1 MIARNTN
8 MSIEKNEIST
18 DAGGS
23 KEKVELQ
30 AKVLNNGDEE
40 GGEMKSS
47 PSKFKINDYATT
59 KSLIAGVMDVAL
71 LTSNASQIKLI
82 AEAKATRWT
91 AFNISVVTLLS
102 ISILLQM
109 VLVILVVIMA
119 TSKVELEENKR
130 GHEEGKRRMDKINKV
145 VLVISVIITFINV
158 LTAVFA
164 DKISSAE

>member
-1 MIARNTN
+1 
-8 MSIEKNEIST
+8 MSTEKNEVST
-18 DAGGS
+18 DAGGNN
-23 KEKVELQ
+23 EKAELQ
-30 AKVLNNGDEE
+30 AKVLNNGDQE

-47 PSKFKINDYATT
+47 PSKFQINTYATT
-59 KSLIAGVMDVAL
+59 KSLIAGVMDIAL

-82 AEAKATRWT
+82 TEAKAVWWT

-119 TSKVELEENKR
+119 TSKVELEEYKK
-130 GHEEGKRRMDKINKV
+130 GHEEGKRRIDRINKA
-145 VLVISVIITFINV
+145 VLVISVIITFINA

-164 DKISSAE
+164 DKILPVA

>member
-1 MIARNTN
+1 MNT
-8 MSIEKNEIST
+8 EKNEVST
-18 DAGGS
+18 DAGAS
-23 KEKVELQ
+23 KENCELQ
-30 AKVLNNGDEE
+30 AEALNNGDEE

-47 PSKFKINDYATT
+47 PSKFKINTYATT

-82 AEAKATRWT
+82 AEANASSWT
-91 AFNISVVTLLS
+91 ASSISVVSLLS

-109 VLVILVVIMA
+109 VLVILVAIMA

-130 GHEEGKRRMDKINKV
+130 EHEEGKTRMDKINKA

-158 LTAVFA
+158 VTAVFA
-164 DKISSAE
+164 DKISSAA

>member
-1 MIARNTN
+1 
-8 MSIEKNEIST
+8 MSTDNSEISR
-18 DAGGS
+18 AYEAN
-23 KEKVELQ
+23 KEEEILQ
-30 AKVLNNGDEE
+30 ADPLNDGDEE
-40 GGEMKSS
+40 AAKTKPMGYN
-47 PSKFKINDYATT
+47 FNTNTYATT

-82 AEAKATRWT
+82 AESKATWWT

-109 VLVILVVIMA
+109 ALVILVVIMA

-130 GHEEGKRRMDKINKV
+130 EHEEGKKRMDRINKA

-164 DKISSAE
+164 DKISSAKKD